1 VIDFYRR
8 WPEFREI
15 ALRLAQ
21 RADLSAPQR
30 ETVEWLI
37 RLVDRIG
44 ERDVGPLER
53 R

>member
-21 RADLSAPQR
+21 RADLSAGQR